1 MGSGCLYGNKPVNK
15 DVELNKNKENKE
27 DVDSKT
33 DNNINKPLNTEEK
46 KLKKN
51 DKKSKMSQI
60 IDYFNEEESAMLEEY
75 TKQKEKT
82 KGMGKKNNNEKY
94 ELMLKRLLEQQNIKK
109 IGPKRRQTIRTD
121 GEKIKNIVTELLQE
135 NKNNVLKPKPIEN
148 GTLIIKQPPQKKGRA
163 SVTMDKN
170 PLLVNSR
177 KRGENFFMKRNSL
190 SSFLNKGVVKHDYKK
205 NVTMDS
211 IADV

>member
-148 GTLIIKQPPQKKGRA
+148 GTLIIKQYPKKQGIL
-163 SVTMDKN
+163 SMTVDKN
-170 PLLVNSR
+170 SLLNYNKKVGN
-177 KRGENFFMKRNSL
+177 NFFKKRNSL
-190 SSFLNKGVVKHDYKK
+190 NEFLAKDKFTDYSQLQSKKSSKD
-205 NVTMDS
+205 
-211 IADV
+211 

>member
-75 TKQKEKT
+75 TKQKELLII
-82 KGMGKKNNNEKY
+82 GKK
-94 ELMLKRLLEQQNIKK
+94 LEGKF
-109 IGPKRRQTIRTD
+109 
-121 GEKIKNIVTELLQE
+121 
-135 NKNNVLKPKPIEN
+135 
-148 GTLIIKQPPQKKGRA
+148 IIK
-163 SVTMDKN
+163 
-170 PLLVNSR
+170 
-177 KRGENFFMKRNSL
+177 EE
-190 SSFLNKGVVKHDYKK
+190 
-205 NVTMDS
+205 
-211 IADV
+211 

>member
-60 IDYFNEEESAMLEEY
+60 IDYFNKEESAMLEEY
-75 TKQKEKT
+75 TKQREKS

-94 ELMLKRLLEQQNIKK
+94 ELMLKRLLEQQ
-109 IGPKRRQTIRTD
+109 
-121 GEKIKNIVTELLQE
+121 
-135 NKNNVLKPKPIEN
+135 
-148 GTLIIKQPPQKKGRA
+148 
-163 SVTMDKN
+163 
-170 PLLVNSR
+170 
-177 KRGENFFMKRNSL
+177 
-190 SSFLNKGVVKHDYKK
+190 
-205 NVTMDS
+205 
-211 IADV
+211 